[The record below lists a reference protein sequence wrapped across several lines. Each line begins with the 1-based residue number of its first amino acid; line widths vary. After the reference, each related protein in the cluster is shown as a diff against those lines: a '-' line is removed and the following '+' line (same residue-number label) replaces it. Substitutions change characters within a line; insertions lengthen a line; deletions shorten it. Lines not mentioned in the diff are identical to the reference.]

1 MSIFKQKRRNIRQAL
16 QYYLEVFE
24 RESRRTIGRTIDITT
39 DGIQL
44 VSEKPLETGKVYELI
59 LQLPEEVQQVSEI
72 LFTCRCVRQEKDR
85 HSGYYYSGL
94 QFKDQNPKNLSIIE
108 LLISDYGF

>member
-1 MSIFKQKRRNIRQAL
+1 MSIFKQKRRNSRQAL

-24 RESRRTIGRTIDITT
+24 RDSTQAIGRTIDISTA
-39 DGIQL
+39 GIQL
-44 VSEKPLETGKVYELI
+44 VSEKPLEIGKAYELM
-59 LQLPEEVQQVSEI
+59 LKLPEEVQEASEVFFI
-72 LFTCRCVRQEKDR
+72 CHCVRHYKDR

-94 QFKDQNPKNLSIIE
+94 QFKDQNPEYLPIIE

>member
-1 MSIFKQKRRNIRQAL
+1 MSIFKQKRRNTRQAL

-24 RESRRTIGRTIDITT
+24 RESRQTIGRTVDITA

-44 VSEKPLETGKVYELI
+44 VSEKPLEIGKAYQLI
-59 LQLPEEVQQVSEI
+59 MKLPEEIQEASEI
-72 LFTCRCVRQEKDR
+72 LFNCHCVRHEKDR
-85 HSGYYYSGL
+85 HSRYYYSGL
-94 QFKDQNPKNLSIIE
+94 QFKDQNPAYLPIIE

>member
-1 MSIFKQKRRNIRQAL
+1 MSIFKQKRRNTRQAL

-24 RESRRTIGRTIDITT
+24 RESKQAIGRTIDITR
-39 DGIQL
+39 DGVQL
-44 VSEKPLETGKVYELI
+44 VSEKPLDVGKVYELSM
-59 LQLPEEVQQVSEI
+59 QLPEEVQEASEI
-72 LFTCRCVRQEKDR
+72 LFDCRCVRNEKDR

-94 QFKDQNPKNLSIIE
+94 QFKDQNPGYLPIIE